1 MSREEKLHTILT
13 ITKIN
18 DSSGQKLIH
27 VVADTKSV
35 LFGIKKERNAATQ
48 QTHNCQEADT
58 IISNLGHVR
67 LQLDIAT
74 IYHCTI
80 IQSNGCKN
88 VTIK

>member
-35 LFGIKKERNAATQ
+35 VFGKKRNGTRQRSRRTTARKLIPLFLTWVMFDYN
-48 QTHNCQEADT
+48 
-58 IISNLGHVR
+58 
-67 LQLDIAT
+67 
-74 IYHCTI
+74 
-80 IQSNGCKN
+80 
-88 VTIK
+88 